1 MLHPPEELQYS
12 LTVLEVHFREQKR
25 MCEMCGSEQSKTVG
39 RKHEGQHQA
48 ASGKCE
54 YWFD

>member
-54 YWFD
+54 Y